1 MIWIS
6 FKPLLDFKLFFFKT
20 WLPMKVRYMLFY
32 KLECKAWMY
41 RFNMVNICLYKN
53 RSVRG
58 GTSNEI
64 ELH

>member
-1 MIWIS
+1 
-6 FKPLLDFKLFFFKT
+6 
-20 WLPMKVRYMLFY
+20 MKVRYMLFY

-41 RFNMVNICLYKN
+41 RFNMANKDKTEIIFFLYKN

-58 GTSNEI
+58 CTSNEI